1 MRTRWAARVAQ
12 FRLEVKFWY
21 SADKVTRLI
30 EEVGADHSLS
40 LNPTSPYDRILAVIW
55 DDARRTE
62 EHGELIRGLETRS
75 VLGVV
80 TILGQADAVPG

>member
-55 DDARRTE
+55 DDSRRTE
-62 EHGELIRGLETRS
+62 EHGELNRGLETLS
-75 VLGVV
+75 GVLGVV
-80 TILGQADAVPG
+80 IISRPARMQ